1 MLGLVVCPGMRC
13 SCLGQISTTVSWPPD
28 QVQEGTCCC
37 DVLCFV
43 WYKDNNLDNDV
54 VDYQMLVHV
63 LNNCPSP
70 AVVIYGL
77 QRSAQEGEK
86 DFGSDVCHFTET
98 DFYVDDAVI

>member
-1 MLGLVVCPGMRC
+1 
-13 SCLGQISTTVSWPPD
+13 
-28 QVQEGTCCC
+28 
-37 DVLCFV
+37 
-43 WYKDNNLDNDV
+43 
-54 VDYQMLVHV
+54 MLVHV

-98 DFYVDDAVI
+98 DFYVDDALI